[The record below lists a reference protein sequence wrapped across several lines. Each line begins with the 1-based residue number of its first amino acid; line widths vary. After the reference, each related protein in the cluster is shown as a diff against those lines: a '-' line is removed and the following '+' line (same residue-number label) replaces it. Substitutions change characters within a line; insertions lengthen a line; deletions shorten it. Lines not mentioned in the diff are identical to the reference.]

1 MKFYKAT
8 SLLFLLVLAVS
19 QPSMADAAS
28 KSKSKVNKKTQTLNF
43 DGMDV
48 NSAGGTPRSSLT
60 SAAEK
65 PDFDYFF
72 DTDINFEE
80 KIINSLESVR

>member
-1 MKFYKAT
+1 MVSLAQAAT
-8 SLLFLLVLAVS
+8 KS
-19 QPSMADAAS
+19 DS
-28 KSKSKVNKKTQTLNF
+28 KPKKKTQTLMF

-48 NSAGGTPRSSLT
+48 NSAVGTPRSSLT

-65 PDFDYFF
+65 SDFDYFF
-72 DTDINFEE
+72 NTDVNFEE

>member
-1 MKFYKAT
+1 MKFYKVT
-8 SLLFLLVLAVS
+8 SVVLFMVLVVT
-19 QPSMADAAS
+19 QPSMADAANK
-28 KSKSKVNKKTQTLNF
+28 KSKSNKKTQTLNF